1 MKSWAFSGHIS
12 SNFFLFIGQLCATFL
27 QILSIFFKNLEH
39 LRETLAKKTKKDKKE
54 DNRFQSSYL
63 IPQTPTS
70 LKELVPLEQFDVIS
84 MVDQV
89 LINLWT
95 FFNLAGFVHKHIS
108 TFPFLC
114 VCKTYSVT
122 SVAYPWDL
130 EGAFGHIGKPQNLK
144 RTCFC

>member
-1 MKSWAFSGHIS
+1 MWKVGHLAGTFWATVFYFLG
-12 SNFFLFIGQLCATFL
+12 NFARLFYKF
-27 QILSIFFKNLEH
+27 LSIFFKNLEH

-95 FFNLAGFVHKHIS
+95 FL
-108 TFPFLC
+108 
-114 VCKTYSVT
+114 
-122 SVAYPWDL
+122 
-130 EGAFGHIGKPQNLK
+130 
-144 RTCFC
+144 